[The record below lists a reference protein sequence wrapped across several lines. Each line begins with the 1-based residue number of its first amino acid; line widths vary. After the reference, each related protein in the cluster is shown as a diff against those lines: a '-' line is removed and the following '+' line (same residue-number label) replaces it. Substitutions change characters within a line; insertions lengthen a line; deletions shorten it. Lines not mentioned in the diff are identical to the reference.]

1 MEPVSGILLVPVVQK
16 VVVQERTAKESADI
30 YGQMELVG
38 QKEAEAGHLDTV
50 GEHRGGAVLGGGSS
64 LSQTA
69 VFLQVGDEGAEKEP
83 LLRGERAVIHRKVSI
98 LRGLRNVILQKY
110 RAL

>member
-30 YGQMELVG
+30 YSQMELVG

-50 GEHRGGAVLGGGSS
+50 GE
-64 LSQTA
+64 
-69 VFLQVGDEGAEKEP
+69 AEKEP

-98 LRGLRNVILQKY
+98 LRGLR
-110 RAL
+110 